1 MISDLFSV
9 IAPKVAAPLR
19 AGEYQTLMA
28 DPPWLERGG
37 GQIKRGAD
45 RHYPLMST
53 RDICLLPVR
62 QWAGPNAHLYL
73 WVTNNFLPDGL
84 EVMAAWGFRYVTKID
99 WFKSSDP
106 NDAIAEGSALDAA
119 DRDLQIGLGQYFRG
133 CTEASARK
141 DGQDSTR
148 RENSTPASPRRCARW
163 WNWSA
168 LVRTLNSLRVG
179 QRRAGTCGATKRH
192 EEHHDRLAPG
202 AESSTCQAGIPDAP
216 GRAGL
221 SGTSSRDRSPD
232 AVPVA
237 RTAGVRVAL

>member
-133 CTEASARK
+133 CTES
-141 DGQDSTR
+141 
-148 RENSTPASPRRCARW
+148 C
-163 WNWSA
+163 
-168 LVRTLNSLRVG
+168 LF
-179 QRRAGTCGATKRH
+179 
-192 EEHHDRLAPG
+192 
-202 AESSTCQAGIPDAP
+202 
-216 GRAGL
+216 
-221 SGTSSRDRSPD
+221 
-232 AVPVA
+232 
-237 RTAGVRVAL
+237 GVRGTLPYRTRPDGKRAQGRTGFHAPREQHSRKPEKMRQMVELVSPGPYLELFARRPAQGWDVWGNEAT